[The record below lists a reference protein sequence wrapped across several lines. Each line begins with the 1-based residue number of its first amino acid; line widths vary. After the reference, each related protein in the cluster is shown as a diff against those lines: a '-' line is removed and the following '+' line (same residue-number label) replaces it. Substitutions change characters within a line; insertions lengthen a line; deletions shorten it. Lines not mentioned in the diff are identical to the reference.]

1 MAAELE
7 VGLRGVV
14 KEEAGRKTEALA
26 SIMLQKRR
34 SCDVVTSGE
43 EERILQLMMG
53 PVDRPPA
60 AAAGDPLLLQEL
72 RLAQRSG
79 PPRLQTLKGRGS
91 SLFEIQSNDY
101 MCSSSSPALE
111 LDSQSSEPLPAGWEK
126 CLDLQTGSIYYLNRN
141 TGLSSSCD
149 PRTKPLS
156 SSPAPA
162 ALHHCRRH
170 LNSWLVPTSPPS
182 SSSDLTF
189 ESVPPTSSCT
199 YPPPVP
205 AAAVLATAAPQ
216 EVASSPPSP
225 PPHSELDLDLS
236 LSLRPCASQKR
247 PGPAP
252 RRPSLKHSL
261 MSTPFSRDADSP
273 SLKHNLAV
281 QASYGK
287 ASKNHKYS
295 RGVLSFLQPQQG
307 LSSAIFPS
315 PTVSDQELR
324 GGVAASV
331 GMPFTQANASSP
343 ELSMSMITVG
353 CVNCLM
359 FVMLPQL
366 SSSTGSAGHPKCP
379 RCGASIDI
387 TSCSSTDV
395 YSEQSPQP
403 QPSKK
408 AKLASGGGVSL
419 SLSLSSRLN
428 QLND

>member
-7 VGLRGVV
+7 VGLRGVL
-14 KEEAGRKTEALA
+14 EEEKRGALA

-34 SCDVVTSGE
+34 SCDVVASGE

-53 PVDRPPA
+53 PVDRPSAGA
-60 AAAGDPLLLQEL
+60 AREPLLPQEL
-72 RLAQRSG
+72 LAKRSAA
-79 PPRLQTLKGRGS
+79 PRLQTLKGAPGS
-91 SLFEIQSNDY
+91 SLFDIQSNDD

-141 TGLSSSCD
+141 TGLSTSCD

-156 SSPAPA
+156 SSPAPI

-170 LNSWLVPTSPPS
+170 VNSISPLS

-189 ESVPPTSSCT
+189 EGIPPTSSCT
-199 YPPPVP
+199 QTSYPPPALAP
-205 AAAVLATAAPQ
+205 AVLATAAPQ
-216 EVASSPPSP
+216 EVASSPPPPLP
-225 PPHSELDLDLS
+225 PPYSELDLDLS
-236 LSLRPCASQKR
+236 LSLARPCGSQNR
-247 PGPAP
+247 AGPAS
-252 RRPSLKHSL
+252 RRPSLRHSL
-261 MSTPFSRDADSP
+261 TSTPFSRDADMYSP

-281 QASYGK
+281 QASNGK
-287 ASKNHKYS
+287 ASKNNKYS
-295 RGVLSFLQPQQG
+295 QGVLSFLQPQQG

-315 PTVSDQELR
+315 PAVSDQELR
-324 GGVAASV
+324 SGVAASL
-331 GMPFTQANASSP
+331 GMPSTQANTSNQK
-343 ELSMSMITVG
+343 LSMSTITVG

-359 FVMLPQL
+359 FVMLH
-366 SSSTGSAGHPKCP
+366 SSTGGAGHPKCP

-387 TSCSSTDV
+387 TNCSSTDV
-395 YSEQSPQP
+395 NSEQLPQP

-408 AKLASGGGVSL
+408 AKLASGGGVFL

-428 QLND
+428 QHND